1 MSSASDTFEIGRQ
14 LVELC
19 NQGRNLEAI
28 EQLYAPTI
36 VSIET
41 HGSPEMPARMQ
52 GIDAV
57 RRKNQWWFQNHT
69 IHSGQVQGPWPH
81 GERFI
86 VTMKYQITPKAGPM
100 AGQRMTVEEA
110 GLYTVRDGKIVQEE
124 FFYHM

>member
-1 MSSASDTFEIGRQ
+1 MSSANETFEIGRK

-52 GIDAV
+52 GIDAI
-57 RRKNQWWFQNHT
+57 RQKNQWWFQNHT

-81 GERFI
+81 GDRFI
-86 VTMKYQITPKAGPM
+86 VTMKYEITPKAGPM